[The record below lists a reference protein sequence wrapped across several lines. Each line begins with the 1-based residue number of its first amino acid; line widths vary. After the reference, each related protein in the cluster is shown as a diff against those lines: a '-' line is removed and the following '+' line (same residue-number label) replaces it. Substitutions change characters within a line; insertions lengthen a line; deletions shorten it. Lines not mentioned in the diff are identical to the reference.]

1 MPLNLN
7 PECELVP
14 ESDLRAALRLYSVA
28 GDDFEAGVRRRI
40 QAAEVERARDPLAG
54 APQLL
59 RVAAASLPLPIL
71 TGGKVSGS
79 VLPLANA
86 SWLSKFVAF
95 LALPAISLFLLVGA
109 ALFGAAGIRR
119 IQAGNVP
126 ADIDQ
131 QAVQEAAR
139 HWWRRHKWAA
149 LLFFAA
155 TIGLPLVGATS
166 LMLLIYL
173 ISLGAMLYL
182 LAGFARQ
189 GLANRTVIGQ
199 SLIAGMAFLGQTSAV
214 CTVGVQDIHFVDQML
229 LPAVFFSGVMLLLP
243 VVARK
248 DRSDS
253 PLAPGRRWR
262 VAATVLVTVPMLAW
276 FTSSIWRPTTPA
288 RIKQHVEAFDRA
300 PFSSASW
307 RDWELVADGAIESG
321 LRPDLSRPRKLL
333 QSELS
338 GEPLLVMPYILGS
351 AIRTGLIGPEELNW
365 LPEIDQQRQSLLGG
379 LPQLP
384 ITSLIQYDWAIR
396 VLELRHELSSEQK
409 DFLEQRLLATLNAL
423 AGDEYALLEDVLRIT
438 QLLDVIGRPIDRDQ
452 YRQKIHRW
460 LRELHRTSGNGFLF
474 SGGFA
479 YSESGTATLEMTA
492 YAVELM
498 QIYGIPAGLDLNW
511 VRSYLRPQMLR
522 FGDDKYIAAV
532 TLDRLNRLLGVT
544 FPTWL
549 DYVYYERSLIMA
561 VLLVGLC
568 LYATLSCPAELGRIP
583 QRTT

>member
-7 PECELVP
+7 PECELIP
-14 ESDLRAALRLYSVA
+14 ESDLRAALRPYKVA

-40 QAAEVERARDPLAG
+40 QASEVERARDPLAG

-59 RVAAASLPLPIL
+59 RVAAATLPLPIL
-71 TGGKVSGS
+71 TGGKVTGS

-95 LALPAISLFLLVGA
+95 LALPAVTLFLLVGV

-139 HWWRRHKWAA
+139 LWWRRHRWSA

-189 GLANRTVIGQ
+189 GLASRTVIGQ
-199 SLIAGMAFLGQTSAV
+199 SLMAGMAFLGQTSAI

-253 PLAPGRRWR
+253 PLSPGRKWR

-276 FTSSIWRPTTPA
+276 FTSSIWWPTTPA
-288 RIKQHVEAFDRA
+288 RVKQHVEAFDRA
-300 PFSSASW
+300 PFASASW
-307 RDWELVADGAIESG
+307 RDWELVAGGAIESG
-321 LRPDLSRPRKLL
+321 LHPDLSGPRKLL
-333 QSELS
+333 DTEMSHS
-338 GEPLLVMPYILGS
+338 RVDPFILGS
-351 AIRTGLIGPEELNW
+351 AVRTGLVKDDDLDR
-365 LPEIDQQRQSLLGG
+365 LPDLDQQRQSLLGG

-384 ITSLIQYDWAIR
+384 ITSLTQYDWVIR
-396 VLELRHELSSEQK
+396 VLELQHALSSEQK

-423 AGDEYALLEDVLRIT
+423 ITDNRDAPLEETLRVT

-452 YRQKIHRW
+452 YRDEVHKW
-460 LRELHRTSGNGFLF
+460 LRQYHCTSG
-474 SGGFA
+474 GGFTLPGGFRK
-479 YSESGTATLEMTA
+479 YRNLSFSSSEATA

-498 QIYGIPAGLDLNW
+498 RMYGIPDGLNLDW

-532 TLDRLNRLLGVT
+532 TLDRLNRLPGVT

-568 LYATLSCPAELGRIP
+568 LYATLTSPAGPGRFP
-583 QRTT
+583 TTT

>member
-1 MPLNLN
+1 MPLNMN
-7 PECELVP
+7 PEGELVP
-14 ESDLRAALRLYSVA
+14 ESDLRAALRPYRVV

-40 QAAEVERARDPLAG
+40 QAAEVERAHDPLAG

-59 RVAAASLPLPIL
+59 RVAAATLPLPIL
-71 TGGKVSGS
+71 TGGKVTGS

-86 SWLSKFVAF
+86 SWLSKVIAF
-95 LALPAISLFLLVGA
+95 LALPAVSLFLLVGV
-109 ALFGAAGIRR
+109 ALFGAAGIRS

-126 ADIDQ
+126 TEIGQ

-139 HWWRRHKWAA
+139 LWWRRHKWTA
-149 LLFFAA
+149 LPLFAA

-173 ISLGAMLYL
+173 ISLVAMLYL

-189 GLANRTVIGQ
+189 GLANRTAVGQ

-253 PLAPGRRWR
+253 PLSQGRRWR
-262 VAATVLVTVPMLAW
+262 VAGTVLVTVPMLAW
-276 FTSSIWRPTTPA
+276 FTSSIWWPTTPA
-288 RIKQHVEAFDRA
+288 RIKRHVEAFDHA

-333 QSELS
+333 QTELS
-338 GEPLLVMPYILGS
+338 GEPSVVMPYLLGS
-351 AIRTGLIGPEELNW
+351 AFRTGLVKEDDLDR
-365 LPEIDQQRQSLLGG
+365 LPNLDQQRQSLLGG
-379 LPQLP
+379 RPDSP
-384 ITSLIQYDWAIR
+384 ITSLIQYDWVIR
-396 VLELRHELSSEQK
+396 VLELRHELSVEQK
-409 DFLEQRLLATLNAL
+409 NFLEQRLLATLNAL
-423 AGDEYALLEDVLRIT
+423 ADDQYDRLEEALRAT

-452 YRQKIHRW
+452 YRDKVHEW
-460 LRELHRTSGNGFLF
+460 LRDYHCR
-474 SGGFA
+474 SGGGFTLPGGFRK
-479 YSESGTATLEMTA
+479 YRNLPFSSSEETA

-498 QIYGIPAGLDLNW
+498 QIYGIPDGLDLNW

-522 FGDDKYIAAV
+522 FGDDKDIAAV
-532 TLDRLNRLLGVT
+532 TLDRLNRLPGVT

-568 LYATLSCPAELGRIP
+568 LYATLSCPAGPGRFP
-583 QRTT
+583 PAS